1 MDVMTAILTR
11 RSEQVL
17 VEPSPGEE
25 EFAYLLR
32 GAAAFPDH
40 GPLDPW
46 RWILLRGEDRR
57 VLGDCLAGDDGP
69 DGSGPGGNGPG
80 GAAAPL
86 LAALVLA
93 PRGGPRPPEWE
104 PVSAAGGMVHA
115 LILLLHSRGYGS
127 TWRIGRRPHSPATAA
142 ALGLGAGERLLGG
155 LSIGTPAAGAPPRR
169 ALADVAAQLSVF
181 RAAPAPAPAR

>member
-17 VEPSPGEE
+17 GEPSPGEE

-57 VLGDCLAGDDGP
+57 VLGDCLAGDGPSGDGP
-69 DGSGPGGNGPG
+69 TGDCARGG
-80 GAAAPL
+80 AAPL

-93 PRGGPRPPEWE
+93 PRGDRRPPEWE

-127 TWRIGRRPHSPATAA
+127 TWRIARRPHGPATAA

-169 ALADVAAQLSVF
+169 ALADVASQLSVF
-181 RAAPAPAPAR
+181 SAAAAPAGAC